1 MNLIIWLL
9 VLFFLVPMVLGPFMV
24 KFSHWVAA
32 RASIAPISPEMLDP
46 TIRIYIDT
54 AKIEFEA
61 LGFQFAGYMTLT
73 DYMPQMT
80 GYFGL
85 FTHQKQKTS
94 GMAAVLCHA
103 AGKTVR
109 YCEFANKYS
118 NGRLINVNNSPMMGA
133 YINPKKSVY
142 RYPRTSSIKQLYEI
156 NNWVTSHDREAINL
170 EGLVKGRELEMV
182 CDAFND
188 EIRLQAKYGYFF
200 LDESNNKYRF
210 TWKGAFIMT
219 EKQTFPV
226 KHILEYLDLQAA
238 KKAIVGTPSTTH

>member
-1 MNLIIWLL
+1 MNLILL
-9 VLFFLVPMVLGPFMV
+9 LFVAFVLVPMFLGPFMV
-24 KFSHWVAA
+24 KFTHWVAA
-32 RASIAPISPEMLDP
+32 RANITLISPEMLDP
-46 TIRIYIDT
+46 DVRTFIDN
-54 AKIEFEA
+54 AKVEFEA

-85 FTHQKQKTS
+85 FTQQIQKIS
-94 GMAAVLCHA
+94 GMAAVLRHA

-118 NGRLINVNNSPMMGA
+118 NGRLIDVNNSPMMGA

-142 RYPRTSSIKQLYEI
+142 RYPRTNSIKQLYEI
-156 NNWVTSHDREAINL
+156 NNWVTSHDRETTNL

-200 LDESNNKYRF
+200 LDENNSKYRF

-226 KHILEYLDLQAA
+226 KTILEYLDLQSAR
-238 KKAIVGTPSTTH
+238 KAIAGMSSATH